1 MKFGSGR
8 AIALLVVAGAM
19 FAGLAHSALAQD
31 SNSYLYIAHAA
42 SGRNVSSAANPEYP
56 IDVSANGTCIAA
68 GLSFGE
74 IRGPFTIPAATVAFS
89 ISKANSET
97 PCSEPAVFTSNT
109 PMAAAVTYVGVVFLT
124 STNDIWGN
132 LYPADLSPMAVG
144 ETRALVINATE
155 QSLSATVTPDP
166 RTDGTG
172 GQFNVAPGAIG
183 VAAPRNGVNYTSVYL
198 GGTNTLEAG
207 PVSIETLSRNV
218 YVYIFAGSATNGS
231 VQLLG
236 PKIIR
241 GVF

>member
-1 MKFGSGR
+1 MKFRLDR

-42 SGRNVSSAANPEYP
+42 SGRNVSPTANPEYP

-89 ISKANSET
+89 ISKANSEA
-97 PCSEPAVFTSNT
+97 PCSEPAVFNSNT
-109 PMAAAVTYVGVVFLT
+109 PMAAAVTYVGVINLT
-124 STNDIWGN
+124 SSNNIFGQ

-155 QSLSATVTPDP
+155 QSLSATVTTNPT
-166 RTDGTG
+166 TDGSG
-172 GQFNVAPGAIG
+172 GQFNVQPGVLGEATPPHG
-183 VAAPRNGVNYTSVYL
+183 MNFTSVYL

-218 YVYIFAGSATNGS
+218 YIYIFAGSATNGS

-236 PKIIR
+236 PKVIR